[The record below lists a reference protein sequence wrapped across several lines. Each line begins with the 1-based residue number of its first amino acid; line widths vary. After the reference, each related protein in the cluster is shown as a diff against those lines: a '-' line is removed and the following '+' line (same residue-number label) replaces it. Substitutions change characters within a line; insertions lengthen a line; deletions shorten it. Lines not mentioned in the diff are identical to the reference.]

1 VLFRDRVDAGKR
13 LSSQLG
19 RYLTSNVV
27 VLGLP
32 RGGVVVAFEIARALT
47 APLDVIVVRKLGA
60 PSQPEYALGAIGEG
74 GVRVVDDDVLG
85 RVGVG
90 QQEIARIEQRE
101 RVELDRRVQRLRRG
115 RPPLEIA
122 GRTVILVDDGIAT
135 GSTMRA
141 ACRVVRARAASRVVI
156 AAPVAAVSSAAALAS
171 EADEVVALDTPK
183 SFFAI
188 GEYYGNFSAVS
199 EDTVVAL
206 LDEAARTPPPA

>member
-1 VLFRDRVDAGKR
+1 MLFRDRVDAGKR